1 MTRRDP
7 RKPAPLGPSDSS
19 DSASDLIGAD
29 DWRDDEPPGDPPS
42 ELEANTDAMGTGERA
57 AAGNEVA
64 PRTGADIAPDRIIG
78 PGLPVFPGG
87 QEHLDSDV
95 GADVDG
101 SSLDRPMPGGRR

>member
-29 DWRDDEPPGDPPS
+29 DWREDEPPGDPPH
-42 ELEANTDAMGTGERA
+42 ELDSNTDAMGTGERA

-78 PGLPVFPGG
+78 PELPTVPDGLDR
-87 QEHLDSDV
+87 LDLDV
-95 GADVDG
+95 GVDDKD
-101 SSLDRPMPGGRR
+101 SSLDDPMPGRRR